1 MAFHA
6 YLVHYILFEFGFD
19 IEKGKTRRKNYGQYS
34 LAYHFVYD
42 YYVEHCMASSWQQL
56 LS

>member
-19 IEKGKTRRKNYGQYS
+19 IEKGKTRRKDYGQYS
-34 LAYHFVYD
+34 LAYHIVYY
-42 YYVEHCMASSWQQL
+42 YYVEHCMASSRL
-56 LS
+56 